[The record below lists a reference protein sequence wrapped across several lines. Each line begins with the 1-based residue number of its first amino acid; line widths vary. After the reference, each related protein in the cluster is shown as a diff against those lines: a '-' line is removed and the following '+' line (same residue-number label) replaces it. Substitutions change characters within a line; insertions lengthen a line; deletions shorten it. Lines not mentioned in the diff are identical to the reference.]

1 MTRPATAEHT
11 RTGGIVVTIVTSH
24 NAAECAGFVPLYI
37 LFLSFFLFFAAP
49 RRVDYDD
56 DDEAEWSDNSRGR

>member
-1 MTRPATAEHT
+1 M
-11 RTGGIVVTIVTSH
+11 TIVTSH

-37 LFLSFFLFFAAP
+37 LFPSFFLFFAAP